1 MTATS
6 VDWRNRFTWNW
17 LTNIKDKG
25 GCGSCYI
32 FSGIGVVEAMLRI
45 EHAVWSCRSEGDPG
59 DSISLYFGTHGKCEG
74 GSPAEVLDW
83 VIKNGV
89 ADPGCWPYVQGERTG
104 TPTAD
109 RLGRTGKLDGYV
121 WLSGAANMKGWLDA
135 NGPISACFSC
145 YPEFD
150 SACQNNSVYIY
161 KNPNNDLPD
170 GHCIVIV
177 GYDDAKKA
185 WLIRNSWGIGWG
197 TGGYGWFGYGQGVH
211 GLENWSSLGILG
223 SATNPDP
230 WTKRRKHNGVLYESG
245 NGANHRNFEV
255 WTPGPGGIIR
265 HYYRDGGTLNWTLA
279 ETLPQ
284 VGIPNVATAGYDCYG
299 VPSAT
304 GSTYF
309 RNFEVIYQA
318 IPYEQVNM
326 QYTVTPPVPNGKPIC
341 QLRHYLYDQLDGKWT
356 DRGLFGPSDTG
367 GIAGFTQVNT
377 GAPGNF
383 EVVVR
388 RDSGVLENWW
398 RDNAG
403 NTGDWA
409 AKATFGSNILLSGA
423 TLAQRWA
430 TNGELGVNLPAGL
443 DYVCVTGGKV
453 MQRWFR
459 DDINNKPWAAC
470 ETFGANVESPPVMIR
485 SEFGASSET
494 VPGNYEL
501 CVAVNGMIEHWWT
514 PGNPEPGLHAT
525 WIRSA
530 SFSTNQRERKVKQ
543 VLGLVEGSFG
553 FNLEVVAELDNGGL
567 QHFYRDGSGWQSGPV
582 FGTVN

>member
-1 MTATS
+1 
-6 VDWRNRFTWNW
+6 
-17 LTNIKDKG
+17 
-25 GCGSCYI
+25 
-32 FSGIGVVEAMLRI
+32 
-45 EHAVWSCRSEGDPG
+45 
-59 DSISLYFGTHGKCEG
+59 
-74 GSPAEVLDW
+74 
-83 VIKNGV
+83 
-89 ADPGCWPYVQGERTG
+89 
-104 TPTAD
+104 
-109 RLGRTGKLDGYV
+109 
-121 WLSGAANMKGWLDA
+121 
-135 NGPISACFSC
+135 
-145 YPEFD
+145 
-150 SACQNNSVYIY
+150 
-161 KNPNNDLPD
+161 
-170 GHCIVIV
+170 
-177 GYDDAKKA
+177 
-185 WLIRNSWGIGWG
+185 
-197 TGGYGWFGYGQGVH
+197 
-211 GLENWSSLGILG
+211 
-223 SATNPDP
+223 
-230 WTKRRKHNGVLYESG
+230 
-245 NGANHRNFEV
+245 
-255 WTPGPGGIIR
+255 
-265 HYYRDGGTLNWTLA
+265 
-279 ETLPQ
+279 
-284 VGIPNVATAGYDCYG
+284 
-299 VPSAT
+299 
-304 GSTYF
+304 
-309 RNFEVIYQA
+309 
-318 IPYEQVNM
+318 M